1 MPRIGKLVILNIIF
15 EPLMASELTW
25 VHDVVSAD
33 GTVINVDVYT
43 GDLVRGGSLPQAQR
57 ATAFHFLTSKR
68 LTAESE
74 LLSLTAAAA
83 YGKDRM

>member
-33 GTVINVDVYT
+33 GTVINVDVYK
-43 GDLVRGGSLPQAQR
+43 GSVLSRGSLPQAQR

-68 LTAESE
+68 LTADASIM
-74 LLSLTAAAA
+74 LLE
-83 YGKDRM
+83 